1 MANFNNITKK
11 KITEQKKNHFVM
23 NVVQWRVETF
33 TFLSKNRSTTSW
45 NVCFGPFNVAGLM
58 QMNIVGQSKL
68 HRCFPLCF
76 FTRTK
81 RSRWLL
87 VVVMTYLHIVL
98 SSPKHKDTTRRR
110 PLWTEFFKCQFNL
123 TLAVAA
129 HKKKKRRNKKKQQQQ
144 PMKMS
149 IKWKDLYF
157 RLVNYWWWWWLIV
170 SFVSFM
176 VPNHCNFFFIF
187 NSL

>member
-1 MANFNNITKK
+1 
-11 KITEQKKNHFVM
+11 M

-33 TFLSKNRSTTSW
+33 TFLSKNRPTTSW

-129 HKKKKRRNKKKQQQQ
+129 HKKKKTAKQEETTTTTYEDVDQVKRSLFSTRQLL
-144 PMKMS
+144 MVVVV
-149 IKWKDLYF
+149 D
-157 RLVNYWWWWWLIV
+157 R
-170 SFVSFM
+170 FVCFVYGSQ
-176 VPNHCNFFFIF
+176 
-187 NSL
+187 SL